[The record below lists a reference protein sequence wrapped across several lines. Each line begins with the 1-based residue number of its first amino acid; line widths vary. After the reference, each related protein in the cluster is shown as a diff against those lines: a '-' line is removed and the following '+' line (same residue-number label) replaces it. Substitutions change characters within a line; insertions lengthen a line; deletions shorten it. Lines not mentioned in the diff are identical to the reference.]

1 MDMDLSAWPFSFHL
15 QGIKNMALLQ
25 WRDQSIFFLK
35 SVEWHLQVPCS
46 SSACLLGKLEYHQ
59 KSGQNRSVLLLNHQ
73 NLQWQYVPGLR
84 NSHKMEE
91 DKYWDLQ
98 MKEILVITLK
108 LESIIYSTLPPPQL
122 LEVCNSVLLS
132 IHNSKS
138 DTVQCTRIIDTQI
151 IALEN
156 NSAFS
161 QYDQGWVTVIES
173 KFTKQSECSVSMNV
187 KHSSSSSPNH
197 PNSPHVSRPFPFHD
211 IPLGVSLVKLHYHQY
226 LRHGNSKRYMIEAIL
241 GQTQNF
247 LWLQQLNHCQ
257 VQ

>member
-1 MDMDLSAWPFSFHL
+1 MVKQFWNLWRWTWISLLGHFLSIFKGSKTWPCFNEEINQF
-15 QGIKNMALLQ
+15 
-25 WRDQSIFFLK
+25 FFLK
-35 SVEWHLQVPCS
+35 SVEWHLQMPCS

-161 QYDQGWVTVIES
+161 Q
-173 KFTKQSECSVSMNV
+173 
-187 KHSSSSSPNH
+187 
-197 PNSPHVSRPFPFHD
+197 
-211 IPLGVSLVKLHYHQY
+211 
-226 LRHGNSKRYMIEAIL
+226 
-241 GQTQNF
+241 
-247 LWLQQLNHCQ
+247 
-257 VQ
+257 